1 MDASDLRIPACSRPN
16 LIISA
21 ALIGEHGISQEQYIC
36 RGRDNFVVGL
46 IVELVGVLQEQILQ
60 TEEMPHKETGHAC
73 NAVGFLA
80 YLDQFPQGEA
90 RQRQPREGSEHGP
103 ANLASRGVVLVDVV
117 VQNLVG
123 IF

>member
-1 MDASDLRIPACSRPN
+1 MDASDLRIPVCSRPN

-80 YLDQFPQGEA
+80 YLDQFLKVKQG
-90 RQRQPREGSEHGP
+90 S
-103 ANLASRGVVLVDVV
+103 ANHVRVPNMDRRIWPVAGLFL
-117 VQNLVG
+117 
-123 IF
+123 